1 MDKLTPCQGDG
12 FSIATDFDQKWPD
25 TGKTVPYT
33 LDITNTTLNPDGTG
47 DRLVMLINNQYPG
60 PVIRAQWGDWLE
72 ITVNNKL
79 PNNGTGTK
87 FASLFMFLTN
97 RSPRYSLA
105 RY

>member
-1 MDKLTPCQGDG
+1 MNKLTPSQGGG

-79 PNNGTGTK
+79 PNNGTGTE
-87 FASLFMFLTN
+87 FASLLTLLTD